1 MGGDDTPR
9 SLRERRKTIDYN
21 EDVLFSQRRNVSFLE
36 DSKRYEKRLRWKI
49 QSMNEGEGGQGLRL
63 SLRLQKKSKEEED
76 DAYTNASEEDEDGSS
91 SDEEEN
97 SSSSS
102 EEDDNSDDDEGG
114 MPSGKK
120 RPRLMETERMETDAD
135 FDTAQMTPGVLKH
148 LSAKKSTFIYIY
160 IN

>member
-1 MGGDDTPR
+1 MGGDDTLDTPR

-36 DSKRYEKRLRWKI
+36 DSKRYEKDLKWKVL
-49 QSMNEGEGGQGLRL
+49 SMNEGEGGTGLRL

-76 DAYTNASEEDEDGSS
+76 DAYTNASEEDEDGNS
-91 SDEEEN
+91 EEEEG

-102 EEDDNSDDDEGG
+102 EDDNSDDDEGG

-120 RPRLMETERMETDAD
+120 RPRLMEMERMETDAD

-148 LSAKKSTFIYIY
+148 LSAKKSTFLYIS
-160 IN
+160 